1 MFTLLAYMRDKI
13 FRPLEQKTRSQL
25 SPLQYF
31 AVSILYRKGS
41 LSMSELA
48 QDLQISKQQLTP
60 LVYKLIN
67 QGLLAKKEDKN
78 DRRIVR
84 IEVTEQ
90 GRNMF
95 KGIFAEIKH
104 DLFEKLRILPDEE
117 LDELGQM
124 LKRLQEILENAEK

>member
-1 MFTLLAYMRDKI
+1 M
-13 FRPLEQKTRSQL
+13 EQKTRSQL